1 MSLAR
6 LLILAALARAL
17 EDEERERSREA
28 ALLAP
33 GAEGEGPDG
42 KDEPAPGGLPREV
55 ERWKRKELRRYREAQ
70 EKKWRNWT
78 EAMFEPLT
86 KEK

>member
-1 MSLAR
+1 M
-6 LLILAALARAL
+6 
-17 EDEERERSREA
+17 
-28 ALLAP
+28 
-33 GAEGEGPDG
+33 
-42 KDEPAPGGLPREV
+42 